1 MSALPER
8 HVQEFEAEL
17 RRRGWSVD
25 DFELSAESSVRLD
38 GPTSEP
44 SITRVS
50 IRHRDSGT
58 RRDYR
63 YGQWLFDFVRDL
75 DSGGFKRWTVL
86 RDNPPQ
92 TLVVRA

>member
-8 HVQEFEAEL
+8 QLQDFAAEL
-17 RRRGWSVD
+17 RRRGRSVD
-25 DFELSAESSVRLD
+25 EFELSAESSVRLD
-38 GPTSEP
+38 GPASEP

-75 DSGGFKRWTVL
+75 DSGSFKRWPVP
-86 RDNPPQ
+86 RDNPAQ
-92 TLVVRA
+92 SLVIRA